1 MAQLWVAVE
10 LATKLAVYEVRE
22 DGDGVAY
29 ASDMVLLAVMK
40 LGLALAIPLDGLI
53 DRGLASG

>member
-22 DGDGVAY
+22 DGDEDAWPYYGFA
-29 ASDMVLLAVMK
+29 
-40 LGLALAIPLDGLI
+40 
-53 DRGLASG
+53 DRYMRKPVRGPSGYGT